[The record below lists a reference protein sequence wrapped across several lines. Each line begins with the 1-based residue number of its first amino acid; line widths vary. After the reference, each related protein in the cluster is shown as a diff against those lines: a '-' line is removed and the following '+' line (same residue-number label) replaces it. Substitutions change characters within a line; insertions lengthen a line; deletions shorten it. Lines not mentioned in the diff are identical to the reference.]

1 MKNRKNLILWVSL
14 ATLLTIFLPMQVKA
28 TTEEEYPYAYVYMQK
43 GTLNVRAEP
52 STSATITEKL
62 HIGDVV
68 EKRTITKDGWSK
80 VITSTGKE
88 GYVFDKYLKPATKDW
103 RKYKIVSAEV
113 AISKSNANRDYN
125 IAKAAGV
132 IDGLILKPG
141 EKFDWFD
148 VVGDAN
154 KEKGYKL
161 ATMYKNRKS
170 VLAYG
175 GGVCQVCITLYNAI
189 NDLGI
194 VPTEKKEHSKSP
206 GYVREDMV
214 DTTIAYPTKNFA
226 FVNTCDFTI
235 TFETFAEK
243 GESVVLAYE
252 VLE

>member
-1 MKNRKNLILWVSL
+1 MKNRKNLILLVSL

-103 RKYKIVSAEV
+103 RKYKIVS
-113 AISKSNANRDYN
+113 
-125 IAKAAGV
+125 V

>member
-1 MKNRKNLILWVSL
+1 MKFRKTNLLLFLSTMALLIIAPITVH
-14 ATLLTIFLPMQVKA
+14 ATP
-28 TTEEEYPYAYVYMQK
+28 EEEYPYAYVYMQK

-68 EKRTITKDGWSK
+68 EKRTTTKDGWSK

-132 IDGLILKPG
+132 IDGLILKTG

-161 ATMYKNRKS
+161 ATMYK
-170 VLAYG
+170 
-175 GGVCQVCITLYNAI
+175 
-189 NDLGI
+189 
-194 VPTEKKEHSKSP
+194 TE
-206 GYVREDMV
+206 
-214 DTTIAYPTKNFA
+214 NQ
-226 FVNTCDFTI
+226 C
-235 TFETFAEK
+235 
-243 GESVVLAYE
+243 
-252 VLE
+252 